1 MIVLIADAAQN
12 AMAGDYTSW
21 SDGMLLVATIVG
33 WAYALDWLAY
43 RYPKTLGRFVHPE
56 PRVARRVSGS
66 KLQQNLDR
74 ELISDEELMTQLR
87 LQGVDGPGRRRAR
100 RRGGQRRGQ
109 RDQRKDKDD
118 DQPAARGRR
127 APVAV

>member
-12 AMAGDYTSW
+12 AMAGEYTSW

-43 RYPKTLGRFVHPE
+43 RFPKTLGRFVHPE
-56 PRVARRVSGS
+56 PRVLVRDGT
-66 KLQQNLDR
+66 KLQPNLDR

-87 LQGVDGPGRRRAR
+87 LQGVDALADVKLAAVEGNGEVSVIKKDT
-100 RRGGQRRGQ
+100 GQTG
-109 RDQRKDKDD
+109 
-118 DQPAARGRR
+118 
-127 APVAV
+127 